1 MVVTSENC
9 NRSALAGPRSL
20 DSRAGCGVEPLPVT
34 GSAQTLLTP
43 HTIVALVRDQP
54 GVLHRILDVWASKGF
69 NIRSL
74 AVGASE
80 RPGHS
85 RMTFVVDA
93 SLDAANMVAEIQNLE
108 EVAEIHDISAEEFV
122 NRELALIRVRG
133 GKDVRK
139 QMMDVVESFGAKI
152 VDVAP
157 DSLIIEATGH
167 EHKIDSL
174 VRMLE
179 AHEVVEMVR
188 TGRVSMLRRP
198 R

>member
-1 MVVTSENC
+1 M
-9 NRSALAGPRSL
+9 
-20 DSRAGCGVEPLPVT
+20 
-34 GSAQTLLTP
+34 
-43 HTIVALVRDQP
+43 RDEP
-54 GVLHRILDVWASKGF
+54 GVLHRILDVWAQKGF

-80 RPGHS
+80 EAGHS

-93 SLDAANMVAEIQNLE
+93 SVDASEMVKELGTHD
-108 EVAEIHDISAEEFV
+108 EVTRIDDISAEEFV
-122 NRELALIRVRG
+122 SRELALIRVRG
-133 GKDVRK
+133 TKDVRK
-139 QMMDVVESFGAKI
+139 QMMDIVEGFGAKI

-179 AHEVVEMVR
+179 SHQVVEMVR
-188 TGRVSMLRRP
+188 SGCVSMLRRA
-198 R
+198 RG